1 VEQFGTFFAA
11 ATGREPEVSWQRVA
25 ASGLG
30 DFVEVPAG
38 AVASEIVLAW
48 LWRWLH
54 GPELTPRRLVYV
66 LPSSSLI
73 EHVADQVAG
82 WLGRLGLADQVA
94 LQVAAGHGAGH
105 AAGGS
110 LNWRQDMH
118 RPGVLVGT
126 EDTLVSKALGHG
138 IGVGRSLHPIDF
150 ALVTNGAQWVFA
162 EAALCPRSVA
172 TMRRLAEFAVGYG
185 TAEPLA
191 VTSMSGVS
199 PGVSSVAPGSP
210 FTVARLAADRGDYP
224 AVAASVLAQHRPGT
238 RTLIAANTL
247 GAARRLHAAL
257 AGSGVPRVLIHPW
270 FRGRERRALAEA
282 VTGPVTD
289 EAGQIVVATSVI
301 EAGLE
306 TRAALVVSEVA
317 PWSSL
322 VLRAGHCD
330 SSDSDRDARFRW
342 IRPDAADGEQPELEP
357 SLAALRAL
365 DGAAVRGLADVAGPD
380 ATAESGVPEL
390 SRPDFLALFDPDDSP
405 DLGPWISDAGDL
417 EAQLIWATWN
427 SASGAPSGALSD
439 APSGAPSGALS
450 GAPSGAP
457 PADFR
462 LPPDDWRCR
471 ARLPEVARLADRVA
485 VWRMDWAARERWA
498 RVTPESPAWPGEIL
512 LVAAGDGGYD
522 PVLGFDPSW
531 PDPVPDCPSLDVP
544 QVSEAAADEFGWISL
559 QQHSEETR
567 DHAGALLATMRPGL
581 TGVVMR
587 AIVSAAYLHDV
598 GKAHP
603 IWQDA
608 LCALAGPDHQ
618 ERVEA
623 GRPWAKSGGEGQ
635 LIFAGDVAFRHELAS
650 VLLIDGPLAGLVDRR
665 ADRDLVRY
673 LVLAHHGQLRQRVWD
688 RDPAIPGVLRGLEQG
703 AVWPMPRILGRPEV
717 AMTVDIAKF
726 IQTGDRSWTQT
737 ARSLLLGYGP
747 FVLAYL
753 ETVVRIADWRASAR
767 EPEAGP
773 ALKT

>member
-30 DFVEVPAG
+30 DFVEGPAG
-38 AVASEIVLAW
+38 AAASEIVLAW

-73 EHVADQVAG
+73 EHVAGQVAG
-82 WLGRLGLADQVA
+82 WLGRLGLADQVFMN
-94 LQVAAGHGAGH
+94 V
-105 AAGGS
+105 AGGS

-118 RPGVLVGT
+118 RPGVLIGT

-138 IGVGRSLHPIDF
+138 IGVGRSLRPIDF
-150 ALVTNGAQWVFA
+150 ALVTNGAHWVFA

-172 TMRRLAEFAVGYG
+172 TMRRLAEFAVGFG
-185 TAEPLA
+185 TAEPFA
-191 VTSMSGVS
+191 VTLMSGVS
-199 PGVSSVAPGSP
+199 SGVSSGAPGSP

-224 AVAASVLAQHRPGT
+224 AIAASVVAQHRPGT
-238 RTLIAANTL
+238 RTLIALNTL
-247 GAARRLHAAL
+247 GAARSLHAAL

-270 FRGRERRALAEA
+270 FRGHERRALAEA

-289 EAGQIVVATSVI
+289 EAGQLVVATSVI

-306 TRAALVVSEVA
+306 TSAALVVSEVA

-330 SSDSDRDARFRW
+330 SSDSDNDARFRW
-342 IRPDAADGEQPELEP
+342 IRPAAADGEQPELEP

-365 DGAAVRGLADVAGPD
+365 DGASVRGLADVAGPD
-380 ATAESGVPEL
+380 ATTESGVPEL
-390 SRPDFLALFDPDDSP
+390 SRPDFLALFDTVLSKHGDDP
-405 DLGPWISDAGDL
+405 DLRPLISDAADL

-427 SASGAPSGALSD
+427 PASAGPSAG
-439 APSGAPSGALS
+439 PSA
-450 GAPSGAP
+450 AP

-485 VWRMDWAARERWA
+485 VWRIDWAARERWA
-498 RVTPESPAWPGEIL
+498 RVTPEAPPRPGEIL

-531 PDPVPDCPSLDVP
+531 PDPVPDCPSLEVP
-544 QVSEAAADEFGWISL
+544 PVSGAADSEFGWISL

-567 DHAGALLATMRPGL
+567 DHAAALLAALLATMRPGL

-587 AIVSAAYLHDV
+587 AVVSAAYLHDA

-635 LIFAGDVAFRHELAS
+635 LIFAGEVAFRHELAS

-673 LVLAHHGQLRQRVWD
+673 LVLAHHGQLRLRVWD
-688 RDPAIPGVLRGLEQG
+688 RDPAMPGVLRGLEQG
-703 AVWPMPRILGRPEV
+703 AVWPMPRILGRPGV
-717 AMTVDIAKF
+717 ALTVDIAKF
-726 IQTGDRSWTQT
+726 IETGDRSWTQT

-767 EPEAGP
+767 EPLAGP
-773 ALKT
+773 G